1 MFIGCNYHTQSAALS
16 FEKIF
21 LLEIVKNICEVFLNL
36 NFYKQRNKK
45 TLSFQDFEAT
55 SQCSINYYMDP
66 FECFMIFCGHYKLF
80 QETFCLGFLLEKF
93 LFDCVE

>member
-21 LLEIVKNICEVFLNL
+21 LLEMVKNICEVFLNL

-45 TLSFQDFEAT
+45 
-55 SQCSINYYMDP
+55 
-66 FECFMIFCGHYKLF
+66 H
-80 QETFCLGFLLEKF
+80 
-93 LFDCVE
+93 